1 MDKFNEEG
9 KLLTDVYRERQA
21 DLEFDKMA
29 QAEIEEKLREQGIA
43 NSFGTKKRGRFFWKR
58 FSLVGF
64 KIWKLKTPK
73 LPY

>member
-9 KLLTDVYRERQA
+9 KLLTDVFRERQA

-43 NSFGTKKRGRFFWKR
+43 NSFGTKKRGRFF
-58 FSLVGF
+58 
-64 KIWKLKTPK
+64 
-73 LPY
+73 